1 MIIYRRLEPEDL
13 ASLRCFL
20 ADNGWS
26 KRVADD
32 DRFRAMIDGADRTDS
47 ITWVLR
53 AGRESRGFWGKAR
66 LRCFENRDGTDSAAL
81 ERVAIRFYRSL
92 F

>member
-1 MIIYRRLEPEDL
+1 MIIYRRLEPDDL

-53 AGRESRGFWGKAR
+53 AGRESRGFWER
-66 LRCFENRDGTDSAAL
+66 LGFVASEIAM
-81 ERVAIRFYRSL
+81 ERIRQR
-92 F
+92 